1 MGELLLLGSAWSMAA
16 SLRRESILQSCAVG
30 AIVAFAVAAT
40 LDFDWHLAAL
50 GLVGGWVAGLA
61 SSRQAGETLSPAT

>member
-1 MGELLLLGSAWSMAA
+1 MLLVLTGVCVVRAV
-16 SLRRESILQSCAVG
+16 RREDIATSCAT
-30 AIVAFAVAAT
+30 AALVAFAVAAA

-61 SSRQAGETLSPAT
+61 GRPVAADPVFYPEPR

>member
-1 MGELLLLGSAWSMAA
+1 
-16 SLRRESILQSCAVG
+16 VG
-30 AIVAFAVAAT
+30 A

-61 SSRQAGETLSPAT
+61 ARPDVVGPVVERQLS